1 MTHVLEDLIH
11 KMEGRPPT
19 KQKVRWVL
27 GKNIYIYIYWYIYI
41 HIYIY
46 LNVYTHL
53 QIIYVSYTP
62 HSLSLLVAIPNTETA

>member
-27 GKNIYIYIYWYIYI
+27 GKKNIYIYIGIYIYI
-41 HIYIY
+41 
-46 LNVYTHL
+46 NVYTHL

-62 HSLSLLVAIPNTETA
+62 HSLSLLLAIPNTETA

>member
-1 MTHVLEDLIH
+1 MTHILEDLIH

-27 GKNIYIYIYWYIYI
+27 GKNIYIYIYIYWYIYI
-41 HIYIY
+41 
-46 LNVYTHL
+46 NVYTHL

-62 HSLSLLVAIPNTETA
+62 HSLSLLLAIPNTETA